1 MAEFTVNPHR
11 KDPYRN
17 FKFRV
22 LWDGSVIPG
31 ISRVS
36 GLSRTT
42 DVIRYRQGNEFS
54 VLRSLPGVTRYGPI
68 VLERGVTH
76 DTAFEDWARLVHNV
90 EGDAAMS
97 LKNFRKDIAI
107 ELLNLQGTVV
117 KRWVVHRCWVARYD
131 VIDGLDANDGS
142 VALERIVLE
151 NEGWERD
158 LEVTEPTE
166 T

>member
-1 MAEFTVNPHR
+1 MAEFTVNPYR

-22 LWDGSVIPG
+22 LWDARTVPG

-42 DVIRYRQGNEFS
+42 DVIRYRQGNEPS
-54 VLRSLPGVTRYGPI
+54 VMRSLPGITRYEPI

-76 DTAFEDWARLVHNV
+76 DTAFEEWANLVHSV
-90 EGDAAMS
+90 GGDAGIS
-97 LKNFRKDIAI
+97 LKNFRKDII
-107 ELLNLQGTVV
+107 VELLNMQGTVV
-117 KRWVVHRCWVARYD
+117 KRWVVYRCWVARYD
-131 VIDGLDANDGS
+131 VINGLDSNDGS
-142 VALERIVLE
+142 VAVERIVLE

-158 LEVTEPTE
+158 LEVTEPAE

>member
-1 MAEFTVNPHR
+1 MAEFTVNPQR

-22 LWDGSVIPG
+22 LWDGTTIPG

-42 DVIRYRQGNEFS
+42 DVIRYRQGNEPS

-76 DTAFEDWARLVHNV
+76 DTAFEEWADLVHSV

-97 LKNFRKDIAI
+97 LKDFRKDILI

-117 KRWVVHRCWVARYD
+117 KRWKVYRCWVARYD

-142 VALERIVLE
+142 VTLERIVLE

-158 LEVTEPTE
+158 MEVTEPAE